1 MKVGK
6 IKTPV
11 MPKLSVFSELK
22 DYLMITIGLM
32 IYAFAVTCFM
42 LPYQITAGGVT
53 GVSIII
59 YFATGLEIQNTY
71 FVINAVLL
79 ILAIKVLGWKF
90 CIRTIFAVFTLTFFL
105 WLFQRLFQDADGN
118 LPRIVGDQAFM
129 ACVIGALLEGFA
141 LSVCF
146 LNSGST
152 GGTDIIAAVVNK
164 YRDVSLGNM
173 MMIMDFIIITSC
185 YFVFHDWYRVVFGF
199 ATLIISSVTLDYVM
213 NRRRQSVLFFIISEE
228 YERIADAIIANGRGV
243 TVINAKGWY
252 TKNERPVLLLLAK
265 KRESVNIFRT
275 IRLID
280 QHAFV
285 SMSNVS
291 GVFGEGF
298 DKFKGK

>member
-42 LPYQITAGGVT
+42 LPYQITTGGVT

-243 TVINAKGWY
+243 TVIDAKGWY

>member
-42 LPYQITAGGVT
+42 LPYQITTGGVT

>member
-32 IYAFAVTCFM
+32 IYSFAVTCFM
-42 LPYQITAGGVT
+42 LPYQITTGGVT

>member
-1 MKVGK
+1 MKVGN

-11 MPKLSVFSELK
+11 IPKLSLFDELR
-22 DYLMITIGLM
+22 DYFLITIGLM

-42 LPYQITAGGVT
+42 LPYQITTGGVT

-71 FVINAVLL
+71 FFINAVLL
-79 ILAIKVLGWKF
+79 ILAIKIIGWKF
-90 CIRTIFAVFTLTFFL
+90 CFRTIFAVFTLTFFL

-129 ACVIGALLEGFA
+129 ACVIGALLEGLA
-141 LSVCF
+141 LSICF
-146 LNSGST
+146 LNNGST

-164 YRDVSLGNM
+164 YKDVSLGNM

-228 YERIADAIIANGRGV
+228 YEKIADAINAGGRGV
-243 TVINAKGWY
+243 TVLDAKGWY
-252 TKNERPVLLLLAK
+252 TKNHRPVLMVLAK
-265 KRESVNIFRT
+265 KRESLNIFRA